1 MAKRVTKGFAS
12 KNDKAMK
19 DKHKV
24 CPVCDGDIVR
34 VKHVQTVSEENTI
47 RFNEKMVKVCKCNQ
61 SDIYK

>member
-12 KNDKAMK
+12 KTEKALQ

-24 CPVCDGDIVR
+24 CPVCGGDIVR
-34 VKHVQTVSEENTI
+34 VKHVQTLSGDNSI
-47 RFNEKMVKVCKCNQ
+47 RFNERMVKVCKCNQ